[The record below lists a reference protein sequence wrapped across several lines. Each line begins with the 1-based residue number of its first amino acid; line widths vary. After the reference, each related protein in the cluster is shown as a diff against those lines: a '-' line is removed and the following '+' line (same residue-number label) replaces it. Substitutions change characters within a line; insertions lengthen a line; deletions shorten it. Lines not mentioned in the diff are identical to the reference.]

1 MKSCDLMI
9 NSKLCLPVNDEMSL
23 LENQSIVVDKGLIIE
38 LGDSKAVK
46 SKFYA
51 RDNLD
56 LPDHLVMPGLID
68 CHIDFSAS
76 SASALLSHNNT
87 FLSFNHTNQ
96 VRSLITSEQKP
107 INNAR
112 ALAELLKRGTTT
124 FAGIASN
131 SNIELLA
138 EQCSKRGV
146 RSQLS
151 SFITEELG
159 AEDQQNQSLRQ
170 TLELHDKYKNSSLI
184 NIAFGLTN
192 PCLMKPDF
200 IEVIAMYANEV
211 NAPIQGFHA
220 TRAES
225 SNPRNSSTNSS
236 LKQHQLSGLLGPN
249 FQSIPLTKFDEE
261 ELAILKSSG
270 TKIVHCPS
278 LIMANAQG
286 CNSLQ
291 ELWEEGFDVG
301 VGTHCTSSN
310 NFGNQLDTAFL
321 AALLSKH
328 QSPKPIT
335 VETEDLIY
343 SLTLGGAK
351 VLGLASKIGSI
362 ESGKKADLIALNIGG
377 ATKNLAKTSLADL
390 LFGNSQL
397 QLEHSFV
404 SGISLPRRDYEANE
418 IKE

>member
-23 LENQSIVVDKGLIIE
+23 LEDQSIVIDKGLIIE
-38 LGDSKAVK
+38 RGDSKAIK
-46 SKFYA
+46 SEFYA
-51 RDNLD
+51 RETLD
-56 LPDHLVMPGLID
+56 LPNHLVMPGLID
-68 CHIDFSAS
+68 CHIDFSAT
-76 SASALLSHNNT
+76 SASALKSHNNM
-87 FLSFNHTNQ
+87 FSSYNPTNQ
-96 VRSLITSEQKP
+96 GRSLITIGQKL
-107 INNAR
+107 INHAP

-124 FAGIASN
+124 FAGMT
-131 SNIELLA
+131 SNIEELA
-138 EQCSKRGV
+138 EQCSKLGV

-151 SFITEELG
+151 SFITEDLG

-192 PCLMKPDF
+192 PCLMKRDF

-211 NAPIQGFHA
+211 NAPIEGFHA

-225 SNPRNSSTNSS
+225 LNRRNSSTNSS

-249 FQSIPLTKFDEE
+249 FQSIPLIKFDEE
-261 ELAILKSSG
+261 ELAILESSG
-270 TKIVHCPS
+270 AKIIYCPS
-278 LIMANAQG
+278 WIMAAAQAS
-286 CNSLQ
+286 NSLH
-291 ELWEEGFDVG
+291 ELWNENFDVG
-301 VGTHCTSSN
+301 IGTRYTSSN
-310 NFGNQLDTAFL
+310 NLKSLLDAAFL

-328 QSPKPIT
+328 QSHEPTTI
-335 VETEDLIY
+335 EAEDLIH

-351 VLGLASKIGSI
+351 VLGLASEIGSI
-362 ESGKKADLIALNIGG
+362 ESGKKGDLIALNIGD
-377 ATKNLAKTSLADL
+377 ATKNLAKASLADL

-397 QLEHSFV
+397 RLEHSFV
-404 SGISLPRRDYEANE
+404 SRASLLKRDYE

>member
-23 LENQSIVVDKGLIIE
+23 LEDQSIAIDKGLIIE

-46 SKFYA
+46 SEFYA
-51 RDNLD
+51 RENLD

-76 SASALLSHNNT
+76 SNSALLSHNNT

-96 VRSLITSEQKP
+96 ARSLITTEQKP

-124 FAGIASN
+124 FAGITSN
-131 SNIELLA
+131 SNIEELA

-220 TRAES
+220 KRAEP

-236 LKQHQLSGLLGPN
+236 LKLHQLSGLLGPN
-249 FQSIPLTKFDEE
+249 FQSIPLIKLDEE

-270 TKIVHCPS
+270 SKIVHCPS
-278 LIMANAQG
+278 LIMTNAQG
-286 CNSLQ
+286 CNSLH
-291 ELWEEGFDVG
+291 ELWEEDFDVG
-301 VGTHCTSSN
+301 VGTHYTSSN
-310 NFGNQLDTAFL
+310 HFGSQLDTAFL

-328 QSPKPIT
+328 QSPEPIT
-335 VETEDLIY
+335 IETEDLIY

-351 VLGLASKIGSI
+351 VLGLASEIGSI
-362 ESGKKADLIALNIGG
+362 EAGKKADLIAFHIGSSIPTFP
-377 ATKNLAKTSLADL
+377 APSLTEL
-390 LFGNSQL
+390 LFGNNQP
-397 QLEHSFV
+397 QLEYVFV
-404 SGISLPRRDYEANE
+404 SGTSLL
-418 IKE
+418 

>member
-23 LENQSIVVDKGLIIE
+23 LEDQSIAIDKGLIIK

-46 SKFYA
+46 SEFYA
-51 RDNLD
+51 RENLD
-56 LPDHLVMPGLID
+56 LPDHLVMPGFID

-76 SASALLSHNNT
+76 SASALLSHSNT
-87 FLSFNHTNQ
+87 FLSFNKTNQ
-96 VRSLITSEQKP
+96 VRSLITTEQKP

-112 ALAELLKRGTTT
+112 ALDELLKRGTTT

-131 SNIELLA
+131 SNIEELA
-138 EQCSKRGV
+138 EQCSKRRV

-151 SFITEELG
+151 SFITEDLG

-192 PCLMKPDF
+192 PWLMKPDF

-225 SNPRNSSTNSS
+225 SNPRNSSPNSS
-236 LKQHQLSGLLGPN
+236 LTLHQLSALLGPN
-249 FQSIPLTKFDEE
+249 FQSIPLIKFDEE
-261 ELAILKSSG
+261 ELAILKSSA

-278 LIMANAQG
+278 LIMANAQE

-291 ELWEEGFDVG
+291 ELWEEDFDVG
-301 VGTHCTSSN
+301 VGTHYTSSN
-310 NFGNQLDTAFL
+310 NFGSQLDTAFL

-328 QSPKPIT
+328 HSPDPIT
-335 VETEDLIY
+335 IETEDLIY

-351 VLGLASKIGSI
+351 VLGLASELGSI
-362 ESGKKADLIALNIGG
+362 EAGKRADLIALHIGSSIPTFP
-377 ATKNLAKTSLADL
+377 APSLTEL
-390 LFGNSQL
+390 LFGNSQP
-397 QLEHSFV
+397 QLEYAFV
-404 SGISLPRRDYEANE
+404 SGTSLL
-418 IKE
+418 

>member
-23 LENQSIVVDKGLIIE
+23 LENQSIAVDKGLIIE
-38 LGDSKAVK
+38 LGDSKAIK

-51 RDNLD
+51 RKNLD

-76 SASALLSHNNT
+76 SASALLSHNSRFSSLNDT
-87 FLSFNHTNQ
+87 KQ
-96 VRSLITSEQKP
+96 GRSLFATERKP
-107 INNAR
+107 ITHAR

-124 FAGIASN
+124 FAGIT
-131 SNIELLA
+131 SNIEELA
-138 EQCSKRGV
+138 EQCSKLGI

-151 SFITEELG
+151 SFITEDLG

-170 TLELHDKYKNSSLI
+170 TLELHDKYKNSSLV

-192 PCLMKPDF
+192 PCLMKRDF

-211 NAPIQGFHA
+211 NAPIQAFHA

-225 SNPRNSSTNSS
+225 SNRRNSSTNSS

-249 FQSIPLTKFDEE
+249 FQSIPLIKFDEE

-310 NFGNQLDTAFL
+310 NFGNQLDAAFL

-328 QSPKPIT
+328 QSPEPIT
-335 VETEDLIY
+335 IETEDLIY

-362 ESGKKADLIALNIGG
+362 ESGKEADLITLNIGG

-390 LFGNSQL
+390 LFSNSQL

>member
-9 NSKLCLPVNDEMSL
+9 NSKVCLPVNDKMSL
-23 LENQSIVVDKGLIIE
+23 LEGQSIAIEKGLIIE

-46 SKFYA
+46 SEFYA
-51 RDNLD
+51 RENLD

-68 CHIDFSAS
+68 CHIDFAAS

-87 FLSFNHTNQ
+87 FLSFNRTNQ
-96 VRSLITSEQKP
+96 VRSLITTEQKP

-112 ALAELLKRGTTT
+112 ALDELLKRGTTT

-131 SNIELLA
+131 SNIEELA
-138 EQCSKRGV
+138 EQCSKRRV

-151 SFITEELG
+151 SFITEDLG

-170 TLELHDKYKNSSLI
+170 TLELFDKYKNSSLI

-220 TRAES
+220 KRAEP
-225 SNPRNSSTNSS
+225 SNPRNSSTNFS
-236 LKQHQLSGLLGPN
+236 LKLHQLSGLLGPN
-249 FQSIPLTKFDEE
+249 FQSIPLIKLDEE
-261 ELAILKSSG
+261 ELSILKSSA

-291 ELWEEGFDVG
+291 ELWEEDFDVG
-301 VGTHCTSSN
+301 VGTHYTSSN
-310 NFGNQLDTAFL
+310 HFGSQLDTAFL

-328 QSPKPIT
+328 QSPEPIT
-335 VETEDLIY
+335 IETEDLIY

-351 VLGLASKIGSI
+351 VLGLASELGSV
-362 ESGKKADLIALNIGG
+362 EAGKKAALIALHIGSSIPTFP
-377 ATKNLAKTSLADL
+377 APSLTES
-390 LFGNSQL
+390 LFGNSQP
-397 QLEHSFV
+397 QLEYAFV
-404 SGISLPRRDYEANE
+404 SSTSLL
-418 IKE
+418 

>member
-9 NSKLCLPVNDEMSL
+9 NSKLCLPVNDKMSL
-23 LENQSIVVDKGLIIE
+23 LEGQSIAIDKGLIIE

-46 SKFYA
+46 SEFYA
-51 RDNLD
+51 QENLD

-96 VRSLITSEQKP
+96 VRSLITTEQKP

-131 SNIELLA
+131 SNIEELA
-138 EQCSKRGV
+138 EHCSKRGV

-220 TRAES
+220 KRAEP

-236 LKQHQLSGLLGPN
+236 LKLHQLSGLLGPN
-249 FQSIPLTKFDEE
+249 FQSIPLIKLDEE
-261 ELAILKSSG
+261 ELSILKSSA

-291 ELWEEGFDVG
+291 ELWEEDFDVG
-301 VGTHCTSSN
+301 VGTHYTLSN
-310 NFGNQLDTAFL
+310 NFGSQLDTAFL

-328 QSPKPIT
+328 QSPEPIT
-335 VETEDLIY
+335 IETEDLIY

-351 VLGLASKIGSI
+351 VLGLASEIGSI
-362 ESGKKADLIALNIGG
+362 EAGKKADLIAFHIGSSIPTFP
-377 ATKNLAKTSLADL
+377 APSLTEL
-390 LFGNSQL
+390 LFGNNQP
-397 QLEHSFV
+397 QLEYVFV
-404 SGISLPRRDYEANE
+404 SGTSLL
-418 IKE
+418 

>member
-23 LENQSIVVDKGLIIE
+23 LEDQSIAIDKGLIVE
-38 LGDSKAVK
+38 LGNSKAVK

-51 RDNLD
+51 RENLD

-68 CHIDFSAS
+68 CHIDFSAT
-76 SASALLSHNNT
+76 SASALKSHNNM
-87 FLSFNHTNQ
+87 FSSYNPTNQ
-96 VRSLITSEQKP
+96 GRSLITIEQKL
-107 INNAR
+107 INHAP
-112 ALAELLKRGTTT
+112 ALAELVKSGTTT
-124 FAGIASN
+124 FAGMT
-131 SNIELLA
+131 SNIEELA
-138 EQCSKRGV
+138 EQCSKLGV

-151 SFITEELG
+151 SFITEDLG

-192 PCLMKPDF
+192 PCLMKRDF

-211 NAPIQGFHA
+211 NGPIQGFHA

-225 SNPRNSSTNSS
+225 SNRRNSSTNSS

-249 FQSIPLTKFDEE
+249 FQSIPLIKFDEE

-270 TKIVHCPS
+270 SKIVHCPS

-301 VGTHCTSSN
+301 VGTHCT
-310 NFGNQLDTAFL
+310 
-321 AALLSKH
+321 
-328 QSPKPIT
+328 
-335 VETEDLIY
+335 
-343 SLTLGGAK
+343 
-351 VLGLASKIGSI
+351 
-362 ESGKKADLIALNIGG
+362 
-377 ATKNLAKTSLADL
+377 
-390 LFGNSQL
+390 
-397 QLEHSFV
+397 
-404 SGISLPRRDYEANE
+404 
-418 IKE
+418 

>member
-9 NSKLCLPVNDEMSL
+9 NSKLCLPVNDKMSL
-23 LENQSIVVDKGLIIE
+23 LEGQSIAIDKGLIIE

-46 SKFYA
+46 SEFYA
-51 RDNLD
+51 QENLD
-56 LPDHLVMPGLID
+56 LPEHLVMPGLID
-68 CHIDFSAS
+68 CHIDFSTS

-96 VRSLITSEQKP
+96 VRSLITTEQKP

-124 FAGIASN
+124 FAGITSN
-131 SNIELLA
+131 SNIEELA

-236 LKQHQLSGLLGPN
+236 LKLHQLSGLLGPN
-249 FQSIPLTKFDEE
+249 FQSIPLIKLDEE
-261 ELAILKSSG
+261 ELAILKSSA

-278 LIMANAQG
+278 LIMANAQE

-291 ELWEEGFDVG
+291 ELWEEDFDVG
-301 VGTHCTSSN
+301 VGTHYTSSN
-310 NFGNQLDTAFL
+310 NFGSQLDMAYL

-328 QSPKPIT
+328 QSPEPIT
-335 VETEDLIY
+335 IETEDLIY

-351 VLGLASKIGSI
+351 VLGLASEIGSI
-362 ESGKKADLIALNIGG
+362 ETGKRADLIALHIGSSIPTFP
-377 ATKNLAKTSLADL
+377 APSLTEL

-397 QLEHSFV
+397 QLEYAFV
-404 SGISLPRRDYEANE
+404 SGTSLL
-418 IKE
+418 